1 MCFLGEEEEKR
12 NSHEEPEDALCVWAA
27 HVLIVHVGRCRKLT
41 FHSRV
46 SVNMTSSMMFLL
58 IGAYRAQY

>member
-12 NSHEEPEDALCVWAA
+12 NSHEEPEDVLCVWAA

-46 SVNMTSSMMFLL
+46 SVNMASSMMFLL